1 MRNRLSNA
9 IRRFKRPGLQGDAL
23 GWVSYEPNFASLLVS
38 DHSGIAEQSAR
49 TLRFLRS
56 VNSQSYAFQ
65 NASPGSRVTFNT
77 TATKIRISMF
87 HNDLVNFTGDTN
99 NNLSTGA
106 ILVDGVEVKTY
117 KWINPWNETG
127 IVNVELSLA
136 SGLKTVTIVWAY
148 WVGFELRKIE
158 INTGA
163 TISAPAARPTGKIA
177 ICGDSIAQGSAA
189 SKVTPSWAY
198 LLAIEKTRQLVNLG
212 NGGDQANANAA
223 LGLGVTGANIVIYM
237 IGYNNFAGQT
247 DPGTASTGFQKTV
260 QDWITNAR
268 TAVGISVPIHV
279 ISPIFATI
287 ETGVSY
293 NLVKY
298 RDAVEAAVANRVAA
312 GITNLFFISG
322 IVTGMPNDSSQ
333 MSDGVHPNDAGSVL
347 IKDKLKTLV

>member
-9 IRRFKRPGLQGDAL
+9 IRRFKRPGLQGNAL
-23 GWVSYEPNFASLLVS
+23 GWVSYNPDFASLLVS

-56 VNSQSYAFQ
+56 VPSQSYQLQ

-87 HNDLVNFTGDTN
+87 HNDLVLWTGDIN
-99 NNLSTGA
+99 NFLSTGA

-117 KWINPWNETG
+117 RWINPWNETG

-136 SGLKTVTIVWAY
+136 SGSKTVTIVWNY

-163 TISAPAARPTGKIA
+163 TISAPAARPTAKIA
-177 ICGDSIAQGSAA
+177 ICGDSIAQGASNSSAT
-189 SKVTPSWAY
+189 KTWAY

-223 LGLGVTGANIVIYM
+223 LGLGVTGADIVVYM

-268 TAVGISVPIHV
+268 NQLGSAAIHV

-322 IVTGMPNDSSQ
+322 IVAGMPNDSSQ
-333 MSDGVHPNDAGSVL
+333 MYDGVHPNDAGSVL